1 MAFRK
6 KAFLR
11 RRLSRA
17 GFFLVLLLIFGGTF
31 NNSPAKLG
39 SWNQDAIKAT
49 YVGSQL
55 RQIDKTLAGLFLS
68 YDLKTH
74 TERDY
79 RLVDGPGVVRMRR
92 LQSDHSLSQE
102 ELINSSYPV
111 FLPCEAACAYRNR
124 DLISFC
130 LPAPGDPLPES
141 KLKYFVKQRL
151 ARVEELYSSMRST
164 VSDRTPKR
172 LARTGTGCRSEKLIL
187 NVDISRADAAP
198 GNLNLERRRA
208 QQRSGQCL

>member
-1 MAFRK
+1 MYMAFRK
-6 KAFLR
+6 KAFFVGA
-11 RRLSRA
+11 SAGA

-31 NNSPAKLG
+31 NNSPAKLPG

-68 YDLKTH
+68 YDLENN

-79 RLVDGPGVVRMRR
+79 RLVDGPGVVIMRR

-102 ELINSSYPV
+102 ELIRLSYPV
-111 FLPCEAACAYRNR
+111 FLPANQRVRIAIE
-124 DLISFC
+124 ISYPFDW
-130 LPAPGDPLPES
+130 PAPGDPAPES

-151 ARVEELYSSMRST
+151 ARVEEFVLFDEVNRCQIELPS
-164 VSDRTPKR
+164 
-172 LARTGTGCRSEKLIL
+172 AWQE
-187 NVDISRADAAP
+187 
-198 GNLNLERRRA
+198 LERDA
-208 QQRSGQCL
+208 GVKN